1 MEISKQWQKFQNIF
15 KSELEYIRKRRE
27 NILSG
32 NSSTINNNVDEIK
45 KNLFGIALS
54 GGGIRSSTFNMGILN
69 FLNEKKILKLADYI
83 SSVSGGGFIHSYIQ
97 TKLKSKNNFD
107 ELFNKGNSKIL
118 SGDNET
124 IKSNCD
130 YLIPGRNFLLKTAN
144 YIKVYGAIIA
154 SFIMNLVW
162 LFLITL
168 FFLLIAQAVAE
179 KIFLLLNINKIY
191 AYSLFI
197 FSFLL
202 FYHYFFF
209 ILRNKKIWS
218 SNTLNY
224 FEGFFAV
231 FLILIWILKLVYGIQ
246 SEQVLEYF
254 LNLRFINLNLCI
266 FNHTG
271 FIINIIILFI
281 LFIVFGFFANPNIL
295 SLHRYY
301 RDRIA
306 GAFIKPFIPENPN
319 VRLYDIIT
327 EKSINPYPL
336 INTCLNLTDRGNK
349 NMTGRESSDYFLLSP
364 KFCGSSFTDYL
375 PTKEEY
381 STLTLSTAAAIS
393 GSAVSTLMGNRTNR
407 FISVFLYMFNAV
419 LGYWIKN
426 PNWKK
431 ISPFKTLKTDILIKY
446 FTFWPYYLW
455 NSMLGKAN
463 NKRGR
468 VNISD
473 GGHIEN
479 LALFELLRRRCKLII
494 AIDGSADPKYNFNDL
509 ENLVRRAREK
519 LGIIIEFNDKDSPEN
534 VIRPLP
540 SYGYSKQHYARATVR
555 CMPDT
560 PDFDQNYEG
569 VLIYIKSSLKAPL
582 RYEIEG
588 GAGENEA
595 IAFNYKI
602 NHPSFP
608 HESTIDQF
616 FDPQQWDAYY
626 FLGRFVAEDIFKTTP
641 ANLEELID
649 YCFVKY

>member
-1 MEISKQWQKFQNIF
+1 MAVTNQWQKFQNIF
-15 KSELEYIRKRRE
+15 ESELKYIRRRRD
-27 NILSG
+27 NILPGDSSNG
-32 NSSTINNNVDEIK
+32 NESTDEIK
-45 KNLFGIALS
+45 RSLFGIALS

-97 TKLKSKNNFD
+97 TKLRSTNNFD
-107 ELFNKGNSKIL
+107 ELFKNSNSMIL

-130 YLIPGRNFLLKTAN
+130 YLIPGHNFLLKTAN
-144 YIKVYGAIIA
+144 YIRVYGAIIS
-154 SFIMNLVW
+154 SFIMNLIW
-162 LFLITL
+162 LFLIIL
-168 FFLLIAQAVAE
+168 FFLLIAQLAAE
-179 KIFLLLNINKIY
+179 KIILFLNINEIY

-209 ILRNKKIWS
+209 VLRNNKIWS
-218 SNTLNY
+218 SNALNY
-224 FEGFFAV
+224 FEGFFTV
-231 FLILIWILKLVYGIQ
+231 FLILIWVIKLVYGIQ
-246 SEQVLEYF
+246 SEQVLQYL
-254 LNLRFINLNLCI
+254 LNLKFLNLNLCF

-271 FIINIIILFI
+271 FITNIIILFI
-281 LFIVFGFFANPNIL
+281 LFIVSGFFANPNIL

-306 GAFIKPFIPENPN
+306 GAFIKPFIPGNPN
-319 VRLYDIIT
+319 VRLYDIVT
-327 EKSINPYPL
+327 EKSVNPYPL
-336 INTCLNLTDRGNK
+336 INTCLNLTDSGNK
-349 NMTGRESSDYFLLSP
+349 NMTGRESSDYFILSP

-375 PTKEEY
+375 PTKDEY
-381 STLTLSTAAAIS
+381 DSLTLSTAAAIS
-393 GSAVSTLMGNRTNR
+393 GSAVSTLMGNKTNR
-407 FISVFLYMFNAV
+407 FISIFLYLFNAV

-431 ISPFKTLKTDILIKY
+431 ISPFDKLKTDILIKY

-455 NSMLGKAN
+455 NGMLGKAN

-479 LALFELLRRRCKLII
+479 LGVFELLRRRCKLII
-494 AIDGSADPKYNFNDL
+494 AIDASADPEYNFNDL
-509 ENLVRRAREK
+509 ENLIKRTREK
-519 LGIIIEFNDKDSPEN
+519 LGLIIEFKEPPEN
-534 VIRPLP
+534 IIRPLP
-540 SYGYSKQHYARATVR
+540 SFGYSIQHYARATVK
-555 CMPDT
+555 CMPGT
-560 PDFDQNYEG
+560 PDFDQKYEG

-582 RYEIEG
+582 KYEING
-588 GAGENEA
+588 GAEDNEA

-616 FDPQQWDAYY
+616 FDPEQWDAYY
-626 FLGRFVAEDIFKTTP
+626 FLGRFVAEDIFKITP
-641 ANLEELID
+641 GNLEEFIG
-649 YCFVKY
+649 YCSTKI